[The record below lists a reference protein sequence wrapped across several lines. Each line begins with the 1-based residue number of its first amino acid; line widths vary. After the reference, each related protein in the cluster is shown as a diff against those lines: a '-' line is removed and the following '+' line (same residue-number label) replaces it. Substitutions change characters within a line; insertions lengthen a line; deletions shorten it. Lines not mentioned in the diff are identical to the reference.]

1 MVQPTTALTST
12 HYYLQRSYLDILIG
26 SIAITF
32 SGRCEMITAAL
43 LVTILNVVLDA
54 GPIANKDET
63 QFDNLSFA
71 YRREKGVISIYG

>member
-1 MVQPTTALTST
+1 
-12 HYYLQRSYLDILIG
+12 
-26 SIAITF
+26 
-32 SGRCEMITAAL
+32 MITAAL

-71 YRREKGVISIYG
+71 YGREKGVISIYG